1 MQFETHCIN
10 KRIYYHDTDCGGVVY
25 YANYLKYLEEGRTEY
40 FCNKGV
46 DLRTLSNNNF
56 WFVVKSINVEYK
68 SPVRYQDEI
77 RICTSIDKIGNA
89 SIKFHQI
96 ITKDDV
102 IVLEANV
109 ILVCVGIDFKPSPI
123 PTQIKS
129 SLLK

>member
-1 MQFETHCIN
+1 MHSDTHCIN
-10 KRIYYHDTDCGGVVY
+10 KKIYYHDTDCGGVVY

-40 FCNKGV
+40 FYNKGV
-46 DLRTLSNNNF
+46 DLRALSNSNF

-68 SPVRYQDEI
+68 SPVRYQDLI

-96 ITKDDV
+96 IAKDEV

-109 ILVCVGIDFKPSPI
+109 ILVCVGIDFKPFPI
-123 PTQIKS
+123 PIQIKD